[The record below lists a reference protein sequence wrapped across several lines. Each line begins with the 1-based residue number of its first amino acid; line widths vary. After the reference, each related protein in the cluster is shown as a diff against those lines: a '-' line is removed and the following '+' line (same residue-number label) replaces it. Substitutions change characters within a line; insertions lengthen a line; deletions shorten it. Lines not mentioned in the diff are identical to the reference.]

1 MATIGEIN
9 KMPGSSGTK
18 VKLVPTPSI
27 ADARAGIR
35 HVFVRDLELMTSIGV
50 HDFEREATQR
60 VRINLDLAVFEGE
73 FDLGDDIANVVCYEQ
88 ITNSVR
94 MVCNER
100 HINLVETMAEE
111 ISSVCLAANRVRS
124 VRVRVEKLDVFDD
137 VSSVGV
143 EIERFNPEV

>member
-1 MATIGEIN
+1 M
-9 KMPGSSGTK
+9 SGPK

-50 HDFEREATQR
+50 HDHERMATQR
-60 VRINLDLAVFEGE
+60 VRINLDMAVFEGDR
-73 FDLGDDIANVVCYEQ
+73 DLADDLDNVVCYEK
-88 ITNSVR
+88 ITTAVR
-94 MVCNER
+94 EVCNTR

-111 ISSVCLAANRVRS
+111 ISSVCLGADKVRS
-124 VRVRVEKLDVFDD
+124 VLVRVEKLDVFDD